1 MPLLVDTH
9 VLIWVMGDDRR
20 IGRRARTTINRAL
33 TGDSLLLSAVSFWE
47 VARLVR
53 QGRLEIDSEPAAWR
67 KGVLDGGFQEI
78 ALDGDI
84 GIRAAGLGGL
94 SGDPIDRFIVATA
107 LARGAAIVTADES
120 ILGWRGSLVRHD
132 AAK

>member
-1 MPLLVDTH
+1 MQLLLDTH
-9 VLIWVMGDDRR
+9 VLIWMVLATRQV
-20 IGRRARTTINRAL
+20 GRRARAMIDRAL
-33 TGDSLLLSAVSFWE
+33 ARDSLLLSAVSFWE

-53 QGRLEIDSEPAAWR
+53 DGRFEIDSEPGAWR

-84 GIRAAGLGGL
+84 GIRAADLGGM

-107 LARGAAIVTADES
+107 LARGAALVTADES
-120 ILGWRGSLVRHD
+120 ILSWRGSLIRHD
-132 AAK
+132 AAR